1 MVDCA
6 GGDWENEGCGGG
18 LPAFA
23 FLYTDKYP
31 LMLEADYEYAGVE
44 QACQYDE
51 KKQVAGASSQTFSF
65 VPVNDPYQL
74 QAAVQL
80 GPVAV
85 SIDAS
90 SLAFQLYNGNH
101 IISNEHENCGD
112 ELNHAVTVVGYN
124 AEDPEKPY
132 WIVRNSWGPDW
143 GDQGYA
149 KIMIVPGE
157 GVCGIQTEPTYPNVY
172 YVHKNG

>member
-1 MVDCA
+1 M
-6 GGDWENEGCGGG
+6 
-18 LPAFA
+18 
-23 FLYTDKYP
+23 
-31 LMLEADYEYAGVE
+31 
-44 QACQYDE
+44 
-51 KKQVAGASSQTFSF
+51 
-65 VPVNDPYQL
+65 
-74 QAAVQL
+74 QL

-124 AEDPEKPY
+124 AEDPEQPY
-132 WIVRNSWGPDW
+132 WIVRNSWGADW

-157 GVCGIQTEPTYPNVY
+157 GVCGIQTEPTYPNIY
-172 YVHKNG
+172 HVHKNGRRICYVILTLLGGAVIAPLFAVMLENKRKTESLFFFHPGQEGLKRLLIVEGCFFLFC

>member
-1 MVDCA
+1 M
-6 GGDWENEGCGGG
+6 
-18 LPAFA
+18 PAFA

-44 QACQYDE
+44 QACQYDK